1 MSSQI
6 VSYCG
11 KTPRIADDA
20 WIAPNATIIGD
31 VEIGPR
37 SSVWFNCTVRG
48 DVNII
53 RIGDGTNIQ
62 DGTVIHVDSKKYGT
76 FVGDNVLIGHMA
88 LIHACLIEDGAFI
101 GMKACVMDGAIVERR
116 AMVAAGA
123 LVTPGK
129 VVPTG
134 QLWAG
139 SPAVYFRDL
148 RPEEI
153 DGMED
158 AALQYADFAATY
170 AREEADAGGSEGEY
184 PRAAM
189 GPR

>member
-6 VSYCG
+6 LPFRG

-76 FVGDNVLIGHMA
+76 FVGDNVLVGHMA
-88 LIHACLIEDGAFI
+88 LIHACLIEDGAFV
-101 GMKACVMDGAIVERR
+101 GMKACVMDGAIVERG

-123 LVTPGK
+123 LVPPGK
-129 VVPTG
+129 VVPSG

-139 SPAVYFRDL
+139 VPAQYIRDL
-148 RPEEI
+148 RPEEVA
-153 DGMED
+153 GMED
-158 AALQYADFAATY
+158 AARRYADLADIYAGAEDDAAG
-170 AREEADAGGSEGEY
+170 EAY
-184 PRAAM
+184 PRVAM
-189 GPR
+189 GPH